1 MLQWNA
7 GECSASLTLQ
17 ILKHVNLYYYGV
29 VTYMSVDEVRSRIQ
43 NAYGIALSSNPSN
56 WIQLEVGD
64 SGFVRSVTID
74 GQKTVNGNAFSNVL
88 GLRSPRFAYVC
99 G

>member
-1 MLQWNA
+1 MAHPAAAQLPAPVDIWGRQYDYLVSVPSEYDA
-7 GECSASLTLQ
+7 E
-17 ILKHVNLYYYGV
+17 YDPYYGV

-64 SGFVRSVTID
+64 SGFVRSVND
-74 GQKTVNGNAFSNVL
+74 R
-88 GLRSPRFAYVC
+88 RSENSKR
-99 G
+99 